1 MYSYLNDLEPL
12 EDVLHEINAEN
23 DFDLYDEETI
33 LEITETIL
41 HLMDEYIE
49 HNPSAISEPDFN
61 EEIVESVK
69 DLLYEQLNEQ
79 HIMFDSD
86 DMEELDNIIYDSLEL
101 FLSTFYNERSIFSN
115 NHIDSDVN
123 NDDKNKDNKNNDKN
137 NNEEIEKLR
146 KQIEMLHSKPQPT
159 QRTTEWYEFR
169 RNLITASNA
178 YKAFE
183 SQSFVNQLIY
193 EKCQPI
199 KQTEDDKDKP
209 NMVNISTPFHWGQKY
224 EPISVSIYEHL
235 YKTKVADFGCIQ
247 HEVYKFLGA
256 SPDGIN
262 VDPSSHRYGRML
274 EIKNIVN
281 REINGIPKKE
291 YWIQMQLQMEVC
303 NLDLCD
309 FLETKF
315 MEYENY
321 NSYLEDS
328 SSEAMKGTIMYF
340 HTTEGKPFYV
350 YKPIEMKDEQQIEKW
365 EEENMDKYQSEE
377 FKMVWIKNIY
387 WKLEKLSCVLVQRN
401 KKWFE
406 DNISQ
411 LERVWKIIEQ
421 ERVSGYDHRAP
432 NKKMKKS
439 KENEPE
445 IQNQC
450 LINIDKITGKTVVE
464 NKSTIQSFFS
474 KPILEKEDQTV
485 VPSGNTNLVIK
496 IRTESMDETK
506 DKLN

>member
-12 EDVLHEINAEN
+12 EDVLHEIKVEN
-23 DFDLYDEETI
+23 DFHLYDEETI

-61 EEIVESVK
+61 EEIVENIK

-79 HIMFDSD
+79 HIMFDYD

-101 FLSTFYNERSIFSN
+101 FLSTFYNERSAFSN
-115 NHIDSDVN
+115 NHIELDI
-123 NDDKNKDNKNNDKN
+123 N
-137 NNEEIEKLR
+137 NNQDINNKEVNEEKEKIR
-146 KQIEMLHSKPQPT
+146 KQLEILHSKPQPT

-199 KQTEDDKDKP
+199 KQNDDDKP
-209 NMVNISTPFHWGQKY
+209 SMVNISTPFHWGQKY

-247 HEVYKFLGA
+247 HDVYKFLGA

-315 MEYENY
+315 TEYENY

-328 SSEAMKGTIMYF
+328 STDAMKGTIMYF
-340 HTTEGKPFYV
+340 HTIEGKPFYI
-350 YKPIEMKDEQQIEKW
+350 YKPIEMKDTEEIEKW
-365 EEENMDKYQSEE
+365 EEENMDKYQSDE

-387 WKLEKLSCVLVQRN
+387 WKLEKISCVLVQRN

-421 ERVSGYDHRAP
+421 ERISGYEHRAP

-439 KENEPE
+439 KESEPE

-464 NKSTIQSFFS
+464 NKGTILQFLN
-474 KPILEKEDQTV
+474 KPPQTILQEEHDDT
-485 VPSGNTNLVIK
+485 SGNTDLVIK
-496 IRTESMDETK
+496 IRTESIDETK
-506 DKLN
+506 DRLN